1 MAKLS
6 KYFCFPRNMKLSL
19 QPLLYLRSGWGRQL
33 NSAAP
38 VGAGTASLSYSPPDP
53 SQVQSRGQPQS
64 QLWQQDFCQ
73 DGSTPSSLRATRSLR
88 AAYRAAS
95 PYSTMQYAEQ
105 IVSSGGE
112 RICMWQ
118 LRCHRRHRVR
128 E

>member
-1 MAKLS
+1 
-6 KYFCFPRNMKLSL
+6 MKLSL
-19 QPLLYLRSGWGRQL
+19 QPLRFLRSGWGRHL

-38 VGAGTASLSYSPPDP
+38 VGAGIASLSHLPPDP

-64 QLWQQDFCQ
+64 QVWQQDFCQ

-95 PYSTMQYAEQ
+95 PYSTMQDAEQ

-112 RICMWQ
+112 RICM
-118 LRCHRRHRVR
+118 
-128 E
+128 